1 MLYPPPPPPPPR
13 LRRQKKPAGGD
24 TRSPKKAKRQF
35 PPPFP
40 DLIYGY
46 HANDVLNGRGA
57 TINVHPGNKQFRDLC
72 AFRKEEFDSARNI
85 QKREIALEIVQ
96 SVLEWNPP
104 GRFLERANDSNNS
117 NNANDNPEDDEVE
130 AYFRA
135 VDVDEVLT
143 GSSAKYF
150 TEKGLSTK
158 KNKTLMRE
166 LGPWRDMGME
176 RAIQKVCGVIR
187 DHKRPDRIA
196 LKAMALLKVKNSDTT
211 DSPSPD
217 VETDEARDTLSI
229 NSKTK
234 TDDDDDDTTGVVP
247 TDNDVLLGRGAFI
260 NEHPGNRQFRTLAL
274 EHKAKFDGSSPADR
288 RKISTKIVELTK
300 DCTPPGRFLKRA
312 PTALQEPILLPDGK
326 YELPPR
332 GLEGPWEE
340 VADEQ
345 AHAKAI
351 QVLRDLKTKAPAPT
365 PSDDTPSSEETKKN
379 EIEV

>member
-1 MLYPPPPPPPPR
+1 MARKAKLSKTITAKVAPDADADADADAGRPQPATSDEPTMTDDTNTKDVVVVPPTAASSSSSPTA
-13 LRRQKKPAGGD
+13 KKTAVGD

-72 AFRKEEFDSARNI
+72 ASRKEEFDSARNI

-130 AYFRA
+130 AYFHV

-143 GSSAKYF
+143 GSNAKYF
-150 TEKGLSTK
+150 TETGLSTK

-196 LKAMALLKVKNSDTT
+196 LKAMALLKVKNTDTVSC
-211 DSPSPD
+211 D
-217 VETDEARDTLSI
+217 
-229 NSKTK
+229 
-234 TDDDDDDTTGVVP
+234 
-247 TDNDVLLGRGAFI
+247 F
-260 NEHPGNRQFRTLAL
+260 F
-274 EHKAKFDGSSPADR
+274 
-288 RKISTKIVELTK
+288 
-300 DCTPPGRFLKRA
+300 
-312 PTALQEPILLPDGK
+312 
-326 YELPPR
+326 
-332 GLEGPWEE
+332 
-340 VADEQ
+340 
-345 AHAKAI
+345 
-351 QVLRDLKTKAPAPT
+351 
-365 PSDDTPSSEETKKN
+365 
-379 EIEV
+379 